1 MHVFVPPSPPLPP
14 PLVEAAIVEVNR
26 HLEGSDADQ
35 TLEALQSEYLELK
48 DVFLENKEYYH
59 QGLGERKAEKS
70 QVRHLWLHS
79 T

>member
-1 MHVFVPPSPPLPP
+1 M
-14 PLVEAAIVEVNR
+14 
-26 HLEGSDADQ
+26 EGSDADQ